1 MGDEVR
7 EALCGQI
14 MERRVDH
21 CKGSAQLPE
30 GFEKSDT
37 ANSCLNRVS
46 VASALKGTEDERGR
60 EQAEQLGG

>member
-37 ANSCLNRVS
+37 ANSCLAGS
-46 VASALKGTEDERGR
+46 LW
-60 EQAEQLGG
+60 LLL